1 MVQIWK
7 FLAQKQYFNVFQS
20 AVETSVKM
28 SNFES
33 SVKVQ
38 IHVLLLNSTTS
49 NYLKIAITL

>member
-7 FLAQKQYFNVFQS
+7 FLAQKQYFNLFQ
-20 AVETSVKM
+20 M